1 MAPNERLQAWLSASS
16 VKPAEF
22 ARRIEYNR
30 GNFHKLLKGKFRP
43 SIDVAHKIERETAG
57 AIPMSA
63 WAEAA

>member
-1 MAPNERLQAWLSASS
+1 MAPNERLQAWLNASS

-22 ARRIEYNR
+22 ARRIDYDR
-30 GNFHKLLKGKFRP
+30 GNFHKLLKGKFKP
-43 SIDVAHKIERETAG
+43 SLDLAHKIERETNA